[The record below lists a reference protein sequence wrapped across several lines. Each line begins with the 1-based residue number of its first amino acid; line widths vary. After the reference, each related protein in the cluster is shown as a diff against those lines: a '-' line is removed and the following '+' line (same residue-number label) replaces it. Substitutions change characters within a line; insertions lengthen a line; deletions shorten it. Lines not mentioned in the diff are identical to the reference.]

1 MVKRTAN
8 GRNQEGRLV
17 MGIYKELD
25 ITYQQI
31 VDREA
36 ERLIAGEPYSPHSI
50 PGMPTP
56 LHLRDGAEE
65 HIWREIGSVDYN
77 LADELVSEY
86 PYEAALVC
94 IDRGEI
100 PADNPEWQRLVVSLA
115 YNALTD
121 FEEFQSLIEHSRFS
135 VSDVQRMLD
144 LAAGAVLQHPNFQ
157 LTGFQHISPK

>member
-36 ERLIAGEPYSPHSI
+36 DRLIAGIKEQPLF
-50 PGMPTP
+50 TP
-56 LHLRDGAEE
+56 INERVGAEPE
-65 HIWREIGSVDYN
+65 IWREIGSVDYN

-94 IDRGEI
+94 IERGQI

-121 FEEFQSLIEHSRFS
+121 FEEFESLIEHSRFS
-135 VSDVQRMLD
+135 VSDVQAMLD